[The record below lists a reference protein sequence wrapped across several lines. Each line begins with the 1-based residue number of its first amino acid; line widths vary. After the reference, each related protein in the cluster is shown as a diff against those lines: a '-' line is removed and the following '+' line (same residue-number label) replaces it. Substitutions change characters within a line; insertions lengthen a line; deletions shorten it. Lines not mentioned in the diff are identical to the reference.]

1 MLQVNRLTITNIKE
15 GRVLLKDLSFIV
27 NPGERIALIGEE
39 GNGKSTLLKYLMGLP
54 LPGFEAKGSKSL
66 DGPVGYMEQD
76 LRLRWGEVNV
86 LDYFLLDEPGGVI
99 DDYNLLGKIPAYLE
113 KARFPK
119 KSFDQEKSLKEFSG
133 GELVRLALAKLQ
145 LRDYRTYLLDEP
157 SNDLDLE
164 SMSLLKEFLLN
175 ATAPVLFVSHDEA
188 LISSCATGILH
199 LEQVKRKSEMQ
210 VTFAR
215 IPYEEYKTM
224 RQDLFTKETQV
235 IDKKESQ
242 LAEKKERWAKIYQ
255 EVKYDQDQCVR
266 DPTTGRLLKKR
277 MKRLLVTK
285 KQIEKEEEAIGDKP
299 EGDPFLNLVFP
310 DSVKVAN
317 GKRILAFHGPLL
329 REGHVLIP
337 QIDLDLIGPG
347 ETALIG
353 PNGIG
358 KSTLLE
364 ALYEANK
371 NRTDIRLGYMPQNYE
386 ESFPSD
392 GTIISFLCS
401 DTKKETITR
410 VRLYLGSLRY
420 TSEEM
425 LYPLSSLS
433 GGQKAKLF
441 LLKMVLE
448 EKNVLLLD
456 EPTRNLSPFSV
467 RMLDSLLES
476 FKGRAL
482 IVSHDAAFLSRRHFE
497 VLALTNAGIKRTY
510 N

>member
-15 GRVLLKDLSFIV
+15 GRVLIKDLSFVV
-27 NPGERIALIGEE
+27 NLGERIALIGEE
-39 GNGKSTLLKYLMGLP
+39 GNGKSTLLKYLMDLP
-54 LPGFEAKGSKSL
+54 LPGFETEGTKSL
-66 DGPVGYMEQD
+66 DGPVGYLEQD
-76 LRLRWGEVNV
+76 LRLRWGNTNV
-86 LDYFLLDEPGGVI
+86 LDYFLLDEPNGTI
-99 DDYNLLGKIPAYLE
+99 EDYNLLGKIPAYLE
-113 KARFPK
+113 KARFPRASYK
-119 KSFDQEKSLKEFSG
+119 EEKSLSEFSG

-145 LRDYRTYLLDEP
+145 LRDYRTILLDEP

-164 SMSLLKEFLLN
+164 SLTLLKEFLLSVSV
-175 ATAPVLFVSHDEA
+175 PVLFVSHDER
-188 LISSCATGILH
+188 LISSCANGILH
-199 LEQVKRKSEMQ
+199 LEQIKRKSEMQ

-215 IPYEEYKTM
+215 IPYEEYKSR
-224 RQDLFTKETQV
+224 RQDLFEKETQV
-235 IDKKESQ
+235 IEKKESQ
-242 LAEKKERWAKIYQ
+242 LQEKKERWAKIYQ

-285 KQIEKEEEAIGDKP
+285 RQLEKEEEAIGEKP

-310 DSVKVAN
+310 PSVSVAN
-317 GKRILAFHGPLL
+317 TKRILAFHGPLI
-329 REGHVLIP
+329 REKRVLIP
-337 QIDLDLIGPG
+337 QVDLDLIGPG
-347 ETALIG
+347 QSVLIG

-364 ALYEANK
+364 ALYEDNK
-371 NRTDIRLGYMPQNYE
+371 KRKDIRLGYMPQNYE
-386 ESFPSD
+386 ASFPAD
-392 GTIISFLCS
+392 GTILSFLCS
-401 DTKKETITR
+401 DSRKETITH

-467 RMLDSLLES
+467 RMLDSLLDS
-476 FKGRAL
+476 FQGRAL
-482 IVSHDAAFLSRRHFE
+482 IVSHDSAFIERRGFEILS
-497 VLALTNAGIKRTY
+497 LDQDGIHLL
-510 N
+510 

>member
-1 MLQVNRLTITNIKE
+1 MIRTFFCVFFVFSQEVFHMIQVNKLSIIQIQEARPLI
-15 GRVLLKDLSFIV
+15 KDLSFIV

-39 GNGKSTLLKYLMGLP
+39 GNGKSTLLKYLLGLP
-54 LPGFEAKGSKSL
+54 LPGFEAEGSKTL
-66 DGPVGYMEQD
+66 DAPIGYLEQD
-76 LRLRWGEVNV
+76 LRSRWGGTNV
-86 LDYFLLDEPGGVI
+86 LDYFLLDAPEGTI
-99 DDYNLLGKIPAYLE
+99 EDFTLLGKIPAFLE
-113 KARFPK
+113 KEHFPK
-119 KSFDQEKSLKEFSG
+119 GSFSPEKTIAEFSG
-133 GELVRLALAKLQ
+133 GEIVRLALAKLS
-145 LRDYRTYLLDEP
+145 LRSYRSFLLDEP

-164 SMSLLKEFLLN
+164 SLSLLRDFLLSVS
-175 ATAPVLFVSHDEA
+175 APVLFVSHDER

-392 GTIISFLCS
+392 GTILSFLCS
-401 DTKKETITR
+401 DTKKETITDR
-410 VRLYLGSLRY
+410 KSTRL
-420 TSEEM
+420 
-425 LYPLSSLS
+425 
-433 GGQKAKLF
+433 
-441 LLKMVLE
+441 
-448 EKNVLLLD
+448 
-456 EPTRNLSPFSV
+456 
-467 RMLDSLLES
+467 
-476 FKGRAL
+476 
-482 IVSHDAAFLSRRHFE
+482 
-497 VLALTNAGIKRTY
+497 
-510 N
+510 